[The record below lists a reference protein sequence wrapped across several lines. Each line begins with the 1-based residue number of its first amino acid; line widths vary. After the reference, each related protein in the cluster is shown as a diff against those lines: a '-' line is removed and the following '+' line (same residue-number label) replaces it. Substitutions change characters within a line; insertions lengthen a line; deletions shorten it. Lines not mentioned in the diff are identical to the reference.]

1 MIYRKPFVLYAPGL
15 EDYKRNR
22 GFYLEY
28 ESLPGIVTK
37 STEELYEC
45 MSTNKWKTDAKALD
59 ECFKKYMGSCDGK
72 SIDRIIEACG
82 LKKEER

>member
-1 MIYRKPFVLYAPGL
+1 
-15 EDYKRNR
+15 
-22 GFYLEY
+22 
-28 ESLPGIVTK
+28 
-37 STEELYEC
+37 

-59 ECFKKYMGSCDGK
+59 ERFKKYMGSCDGK